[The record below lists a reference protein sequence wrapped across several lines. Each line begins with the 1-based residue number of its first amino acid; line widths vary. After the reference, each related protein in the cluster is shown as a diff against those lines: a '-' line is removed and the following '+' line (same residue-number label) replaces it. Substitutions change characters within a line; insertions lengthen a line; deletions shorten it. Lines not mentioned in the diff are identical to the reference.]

1 MIQKNRNKSTD
12 KIVLRFKKTMNQKAL
27 ILYICFSSTTKM
39 NFIKKTNIL
48 HISLLFLVF
57 SSCAQ
62 DKKKVELS
70 DSELPK
76 STMPKM
82 RPLGKSQNKLT
93 ADYIEAKKQ
102 EIDSFYKKNWPNNSA
117 NGGFLVAKDGQ
128 IIYEKYEGFSNF
140 RAKTLITKS
149 TPIHVASVGKV
160 ITATA
165 ILKLINA
172 KKIELD
178 QKVNTI
184 LKDFPYPEVTI
195 KTLLN
200 HRSGM
205 RNYAYFTDRDKTVWN
220 RRDILTNQD
229 ILNIMATKNIG
240 LEFKTDTR
248 FSYCNTNYAMLALV
262 IEKITK
268 LPYETAMKQ
277 IIFEPLGM
285 KNTYVFNYKRDK
297 DTAVTSYKAN
307 KVEIGTD
314 YLDAVYG
321 DKNIYSTPRDLL
333 KFDRA
338 RNSPNFLTPELNAM
352 VYTPYS
358 NERKGTKNYGLGIRM
373 VNWETGQNFYFHNGW
388 WHGNTSSY
396 ITLPK
401 EGVTII
407 ALSNKFT
414 RKTYDI
420 RKLAPLF
427 GDYPFKLKDE

>member
-1 MIQKNRNKSTD
+1 M
-12 KIVLRFKKTMNQKAL
+12 
-27 ILYICFSSTTKM
+27 ILYICPSSTTEM

-48 HISLLFLVF
+48 HISLLFLVL
-57 SSCAQ
+57 SSCNKE
-62 DKKKVELS
+62 KKQVELS
-70 DSELPK
+70 DGELPK

-82 RPLGKSQNKLT
+82 KPLQKAETKLT
-93 ADYIEAKKQ
+93 AEYINSKKQ
-102 EIDSFYKKNWPNNSA
+102 EIESFYNKNWPNNSA
-117 NGGFLVAKDGQ
+117 NGSILVAQNGQ
-128 IIYEKYEGFSNF
+128 ILFEKYDGYANF
-140 RAKTLITKS
+140 RDKTLITKS
-149 TPIHVASVGKV
+149 TPLHLASVSKV

-184 LKDFPYPEVTI
+184 LKEFPYPDVTI

-200 HRSGM
+200 HRSGI
-205 RNYAYFTDRDKTVWN
+205 RNYAYFTDRDKTVWDRHN
-220 RRDILTNQD
+220 ILTNQD
-229 ILNIMATKNIG
+229 ILTIMETKNIG

-248 FSYCNTNYAMLALV
+248 FSYCNTNYAMLALI

-268 LPYETAMKQ
+268 QSFEDAMKN

-285 KNTYVFNYKRDK
+285 KNTYVFNYNRDK
-297 DTAVTSYKAN
+297 DTAVTSYKGN
-307 KVEIGTD
+307 KIEIGTD

-338 RNSPNFLTPELNAM
+338 RNAANFLTPELNAM
-352 VYTPYS
+352 VYKPYS

-414 RKTYDI
+414 RKTYDV
-420 RKLAPLF
+420 RKLSVLF
-427 GDYPFKLKDE
+427 GDYPFKIGDE

>member
-1 MIQKNRNKSTD
+1 M
-12 KIVLRFKKTMNQKAL
+12 
-27 ILYICFSSTTKM
+27 ILYICPSSTTEM

-48 HISLLFLVF
+48 HISLLFLVL
-57 SSCAQ
+57 SSCNKE
-62 DKKKVELS
+62 KKQVELS
-70 DSELPK
+70 DGDLPE

-82 RPLGKSQNKLT
+82 KPLQKAETKLT
-93 ADYIEAKKQ
+93 AEYINSKKQ
-102 EIDSFYKKNWPNNSA
+102 EIESFYNKNWPNNSA
-117 NGGFLVAKDGQ
+117 NGSILVAQNGQ
-128 IIYEKYEGFSNF
+128 ILFEKYDGYANF
-140 RAKTLITKS
+140 RDKNLITKY
-149 TPIHVASVGKV
+149 TPLHLASVSKV

-172 KKIELD
+172 KKIELN

-184 LKDFPYPEVTI
+184 LKEFPYPDVTI

-200 HRSGM
+200 HRSGI
-205 RNYAYFTDRDKTVWN
+205 RNYAYFTDRDKTVWDRHN
-220 RRDILTNQD
+220 ILTNQD
-229 ILNIMATKNIG
+229 ILTIMATKNIG
-240 LEFKTDTR
+240 LEFKTDSH
-248 FSYCNTNYAMLALV
+248 FSYCNTNYAMLALI
-262 IEKITK
+262 IEKITNQS
-268 LPYETAMKQ
+268 YEDAMKQ

-297 DTAVTSYKAN
+297 DTAVTSYKGN

-338 RNSPNFLTPELNAM
+338 RNAANFLTPELNAM
-352 VYTPYS
+352 VYKPYS

-414 RKTYDI
+414 RKTYDV
-420 RKLAPLF
+420 RKLSVLF
-427 GDYPFKLKDE
+427 GDYPFKLGDE

>member
-1 MIQKNRNKSTD
+1 
-12 KIVLRFKKTMNQKAL
+12 
-27 ILYICFSSTTKM
+27 M

-48 HISLLFLVF
+48 HISLLFLVL
-57 SSCAQ
+57 SSCNKE
-62 DKKKVELS
+62 KKQVELS
-70 DSELPK
+70 DGELPE

-82 RPLGKSQNKLT
+82 KPLQKAETILT
-93 ADYIEAKKQ
+93 AEYINSKKQ
-102 EIDSFYKKNWPNNSA
+102 EIESFYNKNWPNNSA
-117 NGGFLVAKDGQ
+117 NGSILVAQNGQ
-128 IIYEKYEGFSNF
+128 ILFEKYDGYANF
-140 RAKTLITKS
+140 RDKTLITKS
-149 TPIHVASVGKV
+149 TPLHLASVSKV

-172 KKIELD
+172 KKIELN

-184 LKDFPYPEVTI
+184 LKEFPYPDVTI

-205 RNYAYFTDRDKTVWN
+205 RNYAYFTDRDKTVWDRHN
-220 RRDILTNQD
+220 ILTNQD
-229 ILNIMATKNIG
+229 ILTIMATKNIG
-240 LEFKTDTR
+240 LEFKTDSR
-248 FSYCNTNYAMLALV
+248 FSYCNTNYAMLALI
-262 IEKITK
+262 IEKITNQS
-268 LPYETAMKQ
+268 YEDAMKQ

-297 DTAVTSYKAN
+297 DTAVTSYKGN

-338 RNSPNFLTPELNAM
+338 RNAANFLTPELNAM
-352 VYTPYS
+352 VYKPYS

-414 RKTYDI
+414 RKTYDV
-420 RKLAPLF
+420 RKLSVLF
-427 GDYPFKLKDE
+427 GDYPFKLGDE